1 MSEFFITLGKRD
13 IQLPMLVILQSM
25 NQEEVLLIKVNYQ
38 KSYSLNNETI
48 ENNDKCSLHFE
59 LNNFTTI
66 RGENLQTKK
75 N

>member
-25 NQEEVLLIKVNYQ
+25 NQEEVLLIKVNCQ

-66 RGENLQTKK
+66 QGENLQAKK